1 MTTTHNAPQHPEHY
15 RPEPSGRFAVD
26 LTTLEDE
33 PRDGGKKDGKNGK
46 DGKDASRPAPP
57 EPKAAPHARG
67 WTVLLGLV
75 LLGVTAVIVRDILI
89 VTDTVGGTQLLP
101 PVFDWFATVQQ
112 ETWML
117 WAGIGCAVVA
127 LIFLIVTLRPR
138 SRTHLAFDDD
148 TALFARPVDVARL
161 STAAARRVP
170 GVLTA
175 RSVATRKKI
184 SVTVETAVTPDSAGA
199 IRDTVAAQVN
209 ELAGHLTST
218 PTVDVS
224 VSAGGEGK

>member
-26 LTTLEDE
+26 LATLDE
-33 PRDGGKKDGKNGK
+33 SSRNDEKKGKK
-46 DGKDASRPAPP
+46 GKDASRPSPP

-75 LLGVTAVIVRDILI
+75 LIGATAVIVRDILI

-101 PVFDWFATVQQ
+101 PVFNWFAEVHY
-112 ETWML
+112 EPWML
-117 WAGIGCAVVA
+117 WAGIGCAIVA

-138 SRTHLAFDDD
+138 SRTHLSFADD

-199 IRDTVAAQVN
+199 IRDSVAAQVT
-209 ELAGHLTST
+209 ELAEHLVST

-224 VSAGGEGK
+224 VSAGGEHK